1 MWGQG
6 MRGLGQGLAVIV
18 RRAMARLVARRDILD
33 LAVVGQ
39 GSSNLAEMRVL
50 VRLRAP
56 AALDGGALLALGRS
70 LRRMLNLPPGAGLPL
85 LLMRIEEE
93 PDGAGADPR
102 EVTGS
107 DRKSQSTGRQA
118 RHEAGPVTT
127 QITALCSLFAELKR
141 KRRRSRSPP
150 SPWSVFLSACG

>member
-1 MWGQG
+1 
-6 MRGLGQGLAVIV
+6 MRGLGQGLTVIV

-50 VRLRAP
+50 VRLRGR

-70 LRRMLNLPPGAGLPL
+70 LRLMLNLPPGAGLPL

-93 PDGAGADPR
+93 PDGAAANPR

-107 DRKSQSTGRQA
+107 HWKSQSTGRRA

-127 QITALCSLFAELKR
+127 RITALCSLFAELKR
-141 KRRRSRSPP
+141 KRRRSRSQP